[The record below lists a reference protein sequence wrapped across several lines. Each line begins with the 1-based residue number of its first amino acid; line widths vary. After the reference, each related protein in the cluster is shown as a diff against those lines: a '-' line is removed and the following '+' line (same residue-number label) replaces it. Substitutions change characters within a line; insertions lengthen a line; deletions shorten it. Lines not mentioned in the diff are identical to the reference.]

1 MSHDS
6 SSSSGL
12 STELSMEEYLAKK
25 LPNVQKKNNNTSRH
39 ILEAIIRALHNLE
52 NLFLSGGLYGLSGR
66 VAPAIWCLNYSILAK
81 IVIFSNVIFIIG
93 KLITFLLGTDEWTYF
108 CKTYKTLY
116 SVNKMLQLKS
126 TDHYFKIGEE
136 LLANNVSGD
145 ILIVTDTATFSA
157 HSLLLVQHVHQLADL
172 LCDHCREAHEE
183 IVVIIPDVEA
193 DLVEIALKEFYLKG
207 DSRTLNL
214 IFNAIRIK
222 VKDFD
227 EETPTLRHTDI
238 SKIQVKSDDEN
249 FIGNDSIVTDPNEL
263 PGNDYTT
270 DALVKNEESDYE
282 AENET
287 EGDFQISIDM
297 GEAEQLLGGD
307 DSDSCTPL
315 VV

>member
-1 MSHDS
+1 
-6 SSSSGL
+6 
-12 STELSMEEYLAKK
+12 
-25 LPNVQKKNNNTSRH
+25 
-39 ILEAIIRALHNLE
+39 
-52 NLFLSGGLYGLSGR
+52 
-66 VAPAIWCLNYSILAK
+66 
-81 IVIFSNVIFIIG
+81 
-93 KLITFLLGTDEWTYF
+93 
-108 CKTYKTLY
+108 
-116 SVNKMLQLKS
+116 MLQLKS

-227 EETPTLRHTDI
+227 EDTYKFKGDCDGKENRSPERRSVVSEQRDPRLKKI
-238 SKIQVKSDDEN
+238 SRKIE
-249 FIGNDSIVTDPNEL
+249 I
-263 PGNDYTT
+263 
-270 DALVKNEESDYE
+270 
-282 AENET
+282 
-287 EGDFQISIDM
+287 
-297 GEAEQLLGGD
+297 LLK
-307 DSDSCTPL
+307 
-315 VV
+315 